1 MEATLAIYE
10 FKCKGCKATVEAIRP
25 DEDRLPPCKECGGV
39 MRRNW
44 SSVSLLRENI
54 RAVKRGG

>member
-1 MEATLAIYE
+1 MPIYE

-39 MRRNW
+39 MRRVW
-44 SSVSLLRENI
+44 SVNINKENI
-54 RAVKRGG
+54 RAVPRG